1 MVPGALHGT
10 FCRYRNHTNR
20 LHSTICLKAVW
31 MPHRSCRGSRNHQ
44 LRHLFPTCGRTCICL
59 PTRYRPAFRTIEL
72 IFVGRVADSADS
84 VAYSLLVANHTPLLL
99 RELVKLLIVE
109 QLFKLILIEI
119 GQLMPFDT
127 LVGLFI
133 L

>member
-1 MVPGALHGT
+1 MAE
-10 FCRYRNHTNR
+10 
-20 LHSTICLKAVW
+20 
-31 MPHRSCRGSRNHQ
+31 
-44 LRHLFPTCGRTCICL
+44 PTSCL

-72 IFVGRVADSADS
+72 IFVDGVADSADS

-127 LVGLFI
+127 LVGFFI